1 VTTVEIMNLTEVVEP
16 VIPVGVE
23 QAVTTWLVLGIA
35 VWLLLIALFFLILY
49 AVIVTAIR
57 RGMRDHLLW
66 AESRDRSRTA
76 TAPPTLR

>member
-1 VTTVEIMNLTEVVEP
+1 MSLTEFVEP
-16 VIPVGVE
+16 VIPPMYD
-23 QAVTTWLVLGIA
+23 QMWTTAIVIGIA

-66 AESRDRSRTA
+66 AEGRERSRTA
-76 TAPPTLR
+76 TAPQTLR